1 MIKIENLYKIYE
13 TPSKEEQIA
22 LDNINLD
29 IEEGECVL
37 LRGHSGS
44 GKSTLLSI
52 IAGIL
57 KPSKGFIEVDGAK
70 LSKVPDNFST
80 IFRRDHIGN
89 IFQKYN
95 LIPDLSVTDNVI
107 APLIPTDISYQK
119 LIEQG
124 TRAMKIANIYHKKDN
139 LAKNLSGGEQQRCAI
154 ARAMVND
161 PKLILADEPS
171 ANLDPEL
178 TQQFIQEMHKLKELH
193 KTIIIASHD
202 DILFKSDLFTKVV
215 FLDKGKIYDIN

>member
-1 MIKIENLYKIYE
+1 MIRLESIYKIYE
-13 TPSKEEQIA
+13 TIAKEHTA
-22 LDNINLD
+22 LDD
-29 IEEGECVL
+29 ITLHIKEGECVL

-57 KPSKGFIEVDGAK
+57 KPSAGYLEVDNVR

-80 IFRRDHIGN
+80 SFRRDHIGN

-95 LIPDLSVTDNVI
+95 LIEDLSVFENVI
-107 APLIPTDISYQK
+107 TPLLPTNLSFK
-119 LIEQG
+119 EAKKMAKE
-124 TRAMKIANIYHKKDN
+124 AMQTANILHKKDN

-154 ARAMVND
+154 ARAIVNK
-161 PKLILADEPS
+161 PKIILADEPS
-171 ANLDPEL
+171 ANLDYDL
-178 TQQFIQEMHKLKELH
+178 TMQFIEEMDKLKKLN

-202 DILFKSDLFTKVV
+202 DMLFKSNLFSKIVM
-215 FLDKGKIYDIN
+215 LDKGKISDIN